1 MSADV
6 ARGRPLFP
14 ARPPRRS
21 SPALRTARDLL
32 AWFVQMGL
40 VYWAIVLVAVVA
52 VPFVVDRFG
61 AVEVSIVWFARQSG
75 IWFPFSVLIG
85 VAATYPTVHVAS
97 GMTRR
102 AYVRGALLAAV
113 VLGTAF
119 ALVMSLLLEV
129 ERAWY
134 GAMGWGWRLQ
144 DGWFAPDEGFGTV
157 LLAYVATFVVANLS
171 GVLVGTVY
179 GAAGGWWGTLT
190 LPLTVG
196 PVFVVIAL
204 VDAGAG
210 WLPFADLLG
219 AARAAELT
227 PLAVA
232 VVAAVLAASLAVAFH
247 LIAVRRS
254 VAPRRG

>member
-6 ARGRPLFP
+6 ARPLFP
-14 ARPPRRS
+14 ARPVRRA

-32 AWFVQMGL
+32 VWFVQMGL
-40 VYWAIVLVAVVA
+40 VYWGVVVVAVVA
-52 VPFVVDRFG
+52 VPLVVDRFG
-61 AVEVSIVWFARQSG
+61 DVEVSIVWLARQSG
-75 IWFPFSVLIG
+75 VWFPFSVLIG
-85 VAATYPTVHVAS
+85 VAATYPAVHVAS

-113 VLGTAF
+113 VLGSAF
-119 ALVMSLLLEV
+119 ALVMTLLLGA

-171 GVLVGTVY
+171 GMLVGTVY

-196 PVFVVIAL
+196 PIVVVIAL
-204 VDAGAG
+204 VDAGAS
-210 WLPFADLLG
+210 WFPLPGALG
-219 AARAAELT
+219 AQAAL
-227 PLAVA
+227 A
-232 VVAAVLAASLAVAFH
+232 VVAVLLAAALAVAFH
-247 LIAVRRS
+247 LIAVRRP